1 MKLRLREKYAL
12 MLGGTALISAVLV
25 AALFMFLAQSA
36 ADRIFRS
43 STTVLDEIQFEQLDH
58 HATNIAVMLAQSLVD
73 PIYTSNFREIYE
85 ITKRAL
91 DLEGVEKVL
100 VYDAEGL
107 VIHDGTLSISSYGK
121 TAPDRVM
128 EQSIQQG
135 NLLVLHEDDP
145 DGAINYHKT
154 NIAAPILLGNKPLGA
169 ITILVN
175 DQKTVLDTIRYN
187 QNFLSLID
195 QSRQQFLN
203 AAFSTLAF
211 ILIISIYF
219 GVVLARRSS
228 KPIEQLQQ
236 IATDIADG
244 ASDIKWPRERK
255 DELGELARTLSVMVR
270 RIRTTTVSM
279 TYLDD
284 IIDSIFDCLVV
295 TDERGRIEK
304 VNSATCK
311 LSGFKSQELVNREFQ
326 SLLHN
331 SAAKAQNHVSLNNLK
346 RQTGIEEALLLTRDG
361 NRIPVQIASAIMQ
374 SHVDGRPRN
383 VRILR
388 DISQQK
394 NREAELV
401 MARQDAE
408 AANVSKSRFLANMS
422 HELRTPLNAI
432 IGFSSIMKDGLKGP
446 LSDDYRGYS
455 KDILESAEHLLMI
468 INDVLDISKLE
479 AGRMELM
486 ETDILID
493 EIIAT
498 CMRIVRPKADERGI
512 TFNLSHDEQLPVLR
526 GDQRMVKQMIINL
539 LSNAVKFNR
548 EGGRIDVICSQSPGR
563 SLYLSV
569 TDEGIGMEQDQIPK
583 VLEPFTQADSSLNR
597 NYEGTGLGLAITK
610 SMIELHDGSIKIL
623 STPGKGT
630 TVTLTF
636 PRDRVATD
644 TATSTGAA

>member
-12 MLGGTALISAVLV
+12 LLGGTALLSSLLVAVLF
-25 AALFMFLAQSA
+25 LFLAQSA
-36 ADRIFRS
+36 ADRIYRE
-43 STTVLDEIQFEQLDH
+43 STATLTEIQAEQLEH
-58 HATNIAVMLAQSLVD
+58 HAANIMTMMSRSLAD
-73 PIYTSNFREIYE
+73 PIYMADFRAIYE
-85 ITKRAL
+85 ISKEVVKLKDIQEIRI
-91 DLEGVEKVL
+91 
-100 VYDAEGL
+100 YDGKGL
-107 VIHDGTLSISSYGK
+107 VIHDGTQTLKSYGE
-121 TAPDRVM
+121 TAPDDLM
-128 EQSIQQG
+128 KQTIEG
-135 NLLVLHEDDP
+135 GKWLVRYETQNAENPALHR
-145 DGAINYHKT
+145 T
-154 NIAAPILLGNKPLGA
+154 LMAAPIMVGDKPIGA
-169 ITILVN
+169 IAVWLNAQTIVQ
-175 DQKTVLDTIRYN
+175 DMARY
-187 QNFLSLID
+187 QQDFLGLID
-195 QSRQQFLN
+195 ESRGQFLN
-203 AAFSTLAF
+203 AALSTLAF

-244 ASDIKWPRERK
+244 ASDIEWPRERK
-255 DELGELARTLSVMVR
+255 DELGELARNLSVMVR

-284 IIDSIFDCLVV
+284 IIDNIFDCLVV

-304 VNSATCK
+304 VNSATSK
-311 LSGFKSQELVNREFQ
+311 LSGFKSQELVNRDFH
-326 SLLHN
+326 SLFHN
-331 SAAKAQNHVSLNNLK
+331 PGPKARNHASLSNLEK
-346 RQTGIEEALLLTRDG
+346 QAGIEEALLLTREG
-361 NRIPVQIASAIMQ
+361 NKIPVQMASAVMQ

-394 NREAELV
+394 SREADLV
-401 MARQDAE
+401 TARQDAE

-498 CMRIVRPKADERGI
+498 CMRIVRPKADERGL
-512 TFNLSHDEQLPVLR
+512 TFSLSHDEQLPILR
-526 GDQRMVKQMIINL
+526 GDQRMVKQMILNL

-548 EGGRIDVICSQSPGR
+548 EGGRIDVICSRSPAG

-569 TDEGIGMEQDQIPK
+569 TDEGIGMEEDQIPK
-583 VLEPFTQADSSLNR
+583 ALEPFIQADSSFNR

-610 SMIELHDGSIKIL
+610 SMIELHDGSIDIR
-623 STPGKGT
+623 STPNKGT

-636 PRDRVATD
+636 PRDRVAPD
-644 TATSTGAA
+644 KVTSNGLT

>member
-1 MKLRLREKYAL
+1 V
-12 MLGGTALISAVLV
+12 AVLF
-25 AALFMFLAQSA
+25 LFLAQSA
-36 ADRIFRS
+36 ADRIYRA
-43 STTVLDEIQFEQLDH
+43 STATLTQIRAEQIEH
-58 HATNIAVMLAQSLVD
+58 HATNIVAMVSRSLAD
-73 PIYTSNFREIYE
+73 PIYLSDFRAIYE
-85 ITKRAL
+85 ISK
-91 DLEGVEKVL
+91 EVL
-100 VYDAEGL
+100 KLKGIDEIRIYDGKGL
-107 VIHDGTLSISSYGK
+107 VIHDGTQAIKSYGE
-121 TAPDRVM
+121 TAPAAVLTQTIRD
-128 EQSIQQG
+128 G
-135 NLLVLHEDDP
+135 KWLVQHDTANEEIPSLHQ
-145 DGAINYHKT
+145 T
-154 NIAAPILLGNKPLGA
+154 LMAAPIMVGGKPIGA
-169 ITILVN
+169 VTVWLNDHTIVQ
-175 DQKTVLDTIRYN
+175 DMARYR
-187 QNFLSLID
+187 QDFQGLID
-195 QSRQQFLN
+195 QSRGQFLN
-203 AAFSTLAF
+203 AALSTLAF

-244 ASDIKWPRERK
+244 ASDIEWPRERK
-255 DELGELARTLSVMVR
+255 DELGELARNLSVMVR

-284 IIDSIFDCLVV
+284 IIDNIFDCLVV

-311 LSGFKSQELVNREFQ
+311 LSGFKSQELVNRDFH
-326 SLLHN
+326 SLFYTPDIQTNTL
-331 SAAKAQNHVSLNNLK
+331 ASLSNLEK
-346 RQTGIEEALLLTRDG
+346 QAGIEEALLLTREGDK
-361 NRIPVQIASAIMQ
+361 IPVQMASAVMQ

-383 VRILR
+383 VRILH
-388 DISQQK
+388 DISHQK

-401 MARQDAE
+401 TARQDAE

-455 KDILESAEHLLMI
+455 KDILESAEHLLTI

-486 ETDILID
+486 ETEILID

-498 CMRIVRPKADERGI
+498 CMRIVRPKAGERDI
-512 TFNLSHDEQLPVLR
+512 TFSFSHDEELPILR
-526 GDQRMVKQMIINL
+526 GDQRMVKQMVINL

-548 EGGRIDVICSQSPGR
+548 EGGRIDVICSRSPAG

-610 SMIELHDGSIKIL
+610 SMIELHDGSITIL

-636 PRDRVATD
+636 PRDRVASD
-644 TATSTGAA
+644 NATTTGIA